1 MSEQVL
7 QAVLTVVFGALAGGL
22 TNTVAVWMLFHP
34 YEPPRLFGRAIT
46 LFQGAIPKNQARLAA
61 AVGRAVGDRLLTEDD
76 LTRTFADKEFRGA
89 FDNRLSHFL
98 EAVLQQER
106 GSIREMLPSHTMAEL
121 ETILDDAVG
130 LGMQRFQEYL
140 ASGLF
145 EEFMEDRARTLLE
158 AVADEPVAGLLTPA
172 REAALTET
180 VEGWLEGAVESD
192 GFEGTVQDYVERATQ
207 NLLEPGKTFE
217 EVLPLGLV
225 GSVEKAISSYLPL
238 ALKRLGRLLEDP
250 DARNRFEKTL
260 HELFSRFLRDLDFF
274 QRVVARLIVT
284 EDTVNRVLDT
294 IEQEGAERLSGMLR
308 EQAIQDAMARGVN
321 DAIVDFLRR
330 PVNSVLGDAEDPS
343 VKEAQATLTGWA
355 VGVAR
360 DPATRRFLVEKVEST
375 LDNLGT
381 RTWGEVLEKVPPDT
395 LSRWLVSAARSD
407 AALSLFRRWADRMA
421 DTLLDRPIG
430 KPANWLPPE
439 TAQRIESAIGDPL
452 WGWLQTQVPDVV
464 HRINVAGR
472 VEEKVLNYPT
482 AKMEELVKRVT
493 DREMKLIVRLGYVL
507 GAFVG
512 SILVVMNWLGRG
524 KRGSAPC
531 PGCLK

>member
-1 MSEQVL
+1 
-7 QAVLTVVFGALAGGL
+7 
-22 TNTVAVWMLFHP
+22 MLFHP
-34 YEPPRLFGRAIT
+34 YEPPRLFGKRLT
-46 LFQGAIPKNQARLAA
+46 LFQGAIPKNQARLAS
-61 AVGRAVGDRLLTEDD
+61 AVGRTVGNRLLTEDD
-76 LTRTFADKEFRGA
+76 LTQTFADREFRGA
-89 FDNRLSHFL
+89 FDDRLSHFL

-106 GSIREMLPSHTMAEL
+106 GSVRDMLPEHVMGEL

-130 LGMQRFQEYL
+130 MGMERFQEYL
-140 ASGLF
+140 ASESF
-145 EEFMEDRARTLLE
+145 EEFMEEKARTLLE

-207 NLLEPGKTFE
+207 SLLEPEKTFE
-217 EVLPLGLV
+217 QVLPLGLV

-238 ALKRLGRLLEDP
+238 ALKRLGRVLEDP
-250 DARNRFEKTL
+250 EARTRFEKTL
-260 HELFSRFLRDLDFF
+260 HDLFSRFLRDLDFF

-284 EDTVNRVLDT
+284 EDTLNRVLDT

-330 PVNSVLGDAEDPS
+330 PVNSVLGDPDDPN
-343 VKEAQATLTGWA
+343 VKEAQETLTGWA

-360 DPATRRFLVEKVEST
+360 DPATRGFLVEKVEKT
-375 LDNLGT
+375 LDKLGT
-381 RTWGEVLEKVPPDT
+381 RTWGELLEKVPPDT
-395 LSRWLVSAARSD
+395 LSRWLVSAARSE
-407 AALSLFRRWADRMA
+407 AAQSMFRGWADRIA
-421 DTLLDRPIG
+421 WTLLDRPIG
-430 KPANWLPPE
+430 KPADWLPPE
-439 TAQRIESAIGDPL
+439 APQRIEAAIGDPL

-472 VEEKVLNYPT
+472 VEEKVLNFPME
-482 AKMEELVKRVT
+482 KMEEIVKRVT

-512 SILVVMNWLGRG
+512 SILLVMRWVW
-524 KRGSAPC
+524 S
-531 PGCLK
+531 